1 MTVTC
6 WAGVEAVGEPREA
19 GIHAVRGEHPEVA
32 LGRDLV
38 GARVPFLRDALLFH
52 LRVAGNLLELGVL
65 VGREPADAL
74 AAFQHEHVAGAA
86 FRFATTLADELAAGG
101 ERRGEAH
108 RLDLAPDLAEDIGSR
123 RWLRVAGLNFQVSEV
138 ARVLVLVFIA
148 SYAVR
153 REKELRETFAGL
165 LKPLGLLFVFFVL
178 HAIGAHYTY
187 SEVPYD
193 AWAQALTGSSVGEV
207 FGWQRN
213 HYDRLVHF
221 LYGLLVTPAAIALLD
236 RRAPQQGLWR
246 WLLPWLFMVSHS
258 TLYEI
263 IEFAAAVTFG
273 GDLGQAYVG
282 TQGDVWDAQKD
293 SALAAI
299 GAAIAVVWCR
309 QGWKS

>member
-1 MTVTC
+1 MSERYPRILL
-6 WAGVEAVGEPREA
+6 GVYLLWWTLLAIAPSYRE
-19 GIHAVRGEHPEVA
+19 
-32 LGRDLV
+32 DW
-38 GARVPFLRDALLFH
+38 LLE
-52 LRVAGNLLELGVL
+52 NLLVF
-65 VGREPADAL
+65 VGLPAL
-74 AAFQHEHVAGAA
+74 MLLHRHVRLSAGACTA
-86 FRFATTLADELAAGG
+86 
-101 ERRGEAH
+101 
-108 RLDLAPDLAEDIGSR
+108 
-123 RWLRVAGLNFQVSEV
+123 
-138 ARVLVLVFIA
+138 
-148 SYAVR
+148 
-153 REKELRETFAGL
+153 
-165 LKPLGLLFVFFVL
+165 LFVFFVL

-193 AWAQALTGSSVGEV
+193 AWAQALGGCSVSEV

-282 TQGDVWDAQKD
+282 TQGDVWHAQKD

-299 GAAIAVVWCR
+299 GAAVAVGWCR
-309 QGWKS
+309 RARNRVKRAWNAKDAKEVKDAK

>member
-1 MTVTC
+1 MVQSARFPLVLLIVYAAIWT
-6 WAGVEAVGEPREA
+6 ALA
-19 GIHAVRGEHPEVA
+19 IHPWYRQ
-32 LGRDLV
+32 DW
-38 GARVPFLRDALLFH
+38 
-52 LRVAGNLLELGVL
+52 LLE
-65 VGREPADAL
+65 
-74 AAFQHEHVAGAA
+74 
-86 FRFATTLADELAAGG
+86 
-101 ERRGEAH
+101 
-108 RLDLAPDLAEDIGSR
+108 
-123 RWLRVAGLNFQVSEV
+123 N
-138 ARVLVLVFIA
+138 VLVFV
-148 SYAVR
+148 AVP
-153 REKELRETFAGL
+153 L
-165 LKPLGLLFVFFVL
+165 LLWGWRTLPFSNAAYTCLFVFFVL

-273 GDLGQAYVG
+273 GVI
-282 TQGDVWDAQKD
+282 
-293 SALAAI
+293 SPLAASACTANDVPVLLAMRSRAN
-299 GAAIAVVWCR
+299 GDCVNQPPVSR
-309 QGWKS
+309 